1 VLLLAPTMLRAHGT
15 PDWAR
20 RYLVEYAAR
29 GNAGATAR
37 AIPSFSRQTNLGCNA
52 CHTAFPMLTPFGRL
66 FKLNGYT
73 LTGLQTIGAGRDE
86 NPSLKINLIPPVSTM
101 LQTSFTELAKAQP
114 GTQNGNAAFPQELS
128 LFFGE
133 AISPRL
139 GTFIQITYDG
149 AEGTVAI
156 DNVDLRYANHATLAS
171 KEMIYGVTLNNSPTV
186 QDVWNTT
193 PVWGFPF
200 GSSGTAP
207 APSAAPLIAE
217 GLAQNVAGLGAYA
230 LWNSHVYAEATV
242 YRSSQQGSAQ
252 PPDASSSFTTK
263 GVTPYWRFTYQRE
276 WGKQYLALGTYGLSS
291 RLYPT
296 GVTGPTDRFRDVAG
310 DLQYERVVGNGTF
323 VVHATYIHE
332 RQTLDATFGSGGS
345 ANPANTLNTIRAD
358 ASLLTAS
365 RLGASLA
372 YFSTSGDAD
381 TLLYA
386 PNSVTGS
393 ASGKPNSG
401 GLVAEVQFMPWIN
414 TRFSLQY
421 VAYQKF
427 NGGTSNYDGVG
438 RSASDNN
445 TLYLLT
451 WLMF

>member
-1 VLLLAPTMLRAHGT
+1 MLLAPAIVSASPA

-20 RYLVEYAAR
+20 RYMDAY
-29 GNAGATAR
+29 TAR
-37 AIPSFSRQTNLGCNA
+37 AIPSFSRQTNLGCNV
-52 CHTAFPMLTPFGRL
+52 CHTAFPMLTSFGRL

-101 LQTSFTELAKAQP
+101 LQTSFTQLAKAQP

-128 LFFGE
+128 VFFGE

-149 AEGTVAI
+149 AEGTLAI

-171 KEMIYGVTLNNSPTV
+171 KDMIYGVTLNNSPTV

-207 APSAAPLIAE
+207 SPAAAPLIAE

-230 LWNSHVYAEATV
+230 LWNSNVYAEATL

-252 PPDASSSFTTK
+252 PPDASSSLTTK
-263 GVTPYWRFTYQRE
+263 GVTPYWRFVYQRQ
-276 WGKQYLALGTYGLSS
+276 WGKQYVSLGAYGLSTK
-291 RLYPT
+291 LYPA
-296 GVTGPTDRFRDVAG
+296 GVTGPTDRFSDVAG
-310 DLQYERVVGNGTF
+310 DLQFERPMGEGTF

-332 RQTLDATFGSGGS
+332 RQTLDATFGGGES
-345 ANPANTLNTIRAD
+345 ANPANTLNTLRAD
-358 ASLLTAS
+358 ASLLTTS
-365 RLGASLA
+365 RVGGSLG
-372 YFSTSGDAD
+372 FFTMSGDAD
-381 TLLYA
+381 SLLYA
-386 PNSVTGS
+386 PNPVTGS
-393 ASGKPNSG
+393 ATGKPNSSG
-401 GLVAEVQFMPWIN
+401 VIAELQFMPWIN

-427 NGGTSNYDGVG
+427 NGGTSNYDGAG
-438 RSASDNN
+438 RKASDNN